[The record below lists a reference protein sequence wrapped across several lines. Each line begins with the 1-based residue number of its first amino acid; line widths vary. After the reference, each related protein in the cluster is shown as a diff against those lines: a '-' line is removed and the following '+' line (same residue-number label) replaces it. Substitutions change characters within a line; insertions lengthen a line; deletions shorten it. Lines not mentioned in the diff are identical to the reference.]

1 MSLAAQSKLFFVAA
15 LLFLIAAAI
24 GFADRGIELKTV
36 FGLIMAG
43 TMITLGV
50 KARKGAA
57 S

>member
-1 MSLAAQSKLFFVAA
+1 MGLAAQSKLYFVAA
-15 LLFLIAAAI
+15 LLFLVAAAI

-36 FGLIMAG
+36 FGLVMAG
-43 TMITLGV
+43 VMVTLGL